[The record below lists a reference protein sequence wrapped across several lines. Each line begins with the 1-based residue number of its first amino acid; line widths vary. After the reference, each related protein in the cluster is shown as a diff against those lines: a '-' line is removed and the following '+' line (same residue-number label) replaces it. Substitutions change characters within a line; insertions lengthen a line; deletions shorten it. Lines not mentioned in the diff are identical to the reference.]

1 LYDIKIDLFFLL
13 LEEKMDLYSGKCNI
27 NHLHSFMKIGEKYLM
42 VHNDKYDYK
51 IVDYYIIKCVKK
63 YIDPKNFG
71 FIVLSE
77 SVKPPRFLYEK
88 VYYLDFQTTRNNNN
102 IIKKNYYYDLWI
114 YKSTPELVINLLIKT
129 NYKDLIE
136 RSLKKR
142 AIEQYSL
149 PKDIIEYIKL
159 FL

>member
-1 LYDIKIDLFFLL
+1 
-13 LEEKMDLYSGKCNI
+13 
-27 NHLHSFMKIGEKYLM
+27 MKIGEKYLM
-42 VHNDKYDYK
+42 TCHDKYNYNM
-51 IVDYYIIKCVKK
+51 DYYIIKCVKK
-63 YIDPKNFG
+63 YINPKDFG

-88 VYYLDFQTTRNNNN
+88 VYYFDFQRTRNNNN
-102 IIKKNYYYDLWI
+102 IIKKDYYYDLWI
-114 YKSTPELVINLLIKT
+114 YRSTPELVIGLLIKT

-136 RSLKKR
+136 RSLKKQ
-142 AIEQYSL
+142 AIEQYLL